1 MTEKEFM
8 EEDYRKRM
16 EEHHRKMEIRREK
29 RRQQRNFHIFLG
41 ILIPALLILTFV
53 GLRFALPYME
63 EHNLLSFGKKT
74 GPSWEKEVEPLS
86 SGSDITIN
94 QGPEES
100 TEEPLSEK

>member
-29 RRQQRNFHIFLG
+29 RRQQRQFHIFLG

-53 GLRFALPYME
+53 GLRFALP
-63 EHNLLSFGKKT
+63 
-74 GPSWEKEVEPLS
+74 
-86 SGSDITIN
+86 
-94 QGPEES
+94 
-100 TEEPLSEK
+100 

>member
-41 ILIPALLILTFV
+41 ILILS
-53 GLRFALPYME
+53 LPSNLNNF
-63 EHNLLSFGKKT
+63 HNLINEIKIRTTKT
-74 GPSWEKEVEPLS
+74 AR
-86 SGSDITIN
+86 IN
-94 QGPEES
+94 
-100 TEEPLSEK
+100 L